1 MGLRVLYILTAA
13 CVLSACAGSYYQPG
27 RVAYG
32 RYDVKPG
39 RTDSGVQAM
48 LSPYQQAVGGS
59 MEAVLAEVAAP
70 LPKSQ
75 PDNLLGYFMTD
86 AFLAQ
91 AAKVFGQQPHIALM
105 NQGGIRINNLPAGP
119 LKMRQLY
126 ELMPFDNQLVI
137 IELTG
142 DQLQALLNHVA
153 GRGGWAI
160 SGGSYQIRNKQAV
173 NVQIGDQ
180 PLQSA
185 ARYRVALS
193 DYTANGGDDC
203 AMLVGV
209 PQQNKGYLQR
219 DALIDYVKQWAAAG
233 KQVPTP
239 AAGRVTLLPQ

>member
-1 MGLRVLYILTAA
+1 VAF
-13 CVLSACAGSYYQPG
+13 GS
-27 RVAYG
+27 
-32 RYDVKPG
+32 YDVKPD
-39 RTDSGVQAM
+39 RTDSSIQAM
-48 LSPYQQAVGGS
+48 LRPYQQAVGAS

-75 PDNLLGYFMTD
+75 PDNVLGYFMTD
-86 AFLAQ
+86 AFLVQ
-91 AAKVFGQQPHIALM
+91 AAKVFGQQPDIALM

-153 GRGGWAI
+153 ARGGWAI
-160 SGGSYQIRNKQAV
+160 SGGTYQIRNKQAV
-173 NVQIGDQ
+173 NVQIGNQ
-180 PLQSA
+180 ALQST

-193 DYTANGGDDC
+193 DYIANGGDDC

-209 PQQNKGYLQR
+209 PQKNQGYLQR
-219 DALIDYVKQWAAAG
+219 DALIDYVKELSATG
-233 KQVPTP
+233 KQVQPP
-239 AAGRVTLLPQ
+239 AAGRVTLLTQ